1 MLFRSL
7 MAGLLDLARLL
18 GCCRVVLDVRP
29 SNVAALALYT
39 KMGFAPCGRRPG
51 YYQDNGEDALV
62 MECLLAERTY
72 MMSKPRN
79 EL

>member
-1 MLFRSL
+1 
-7 MAGLLDLARLL
+7 
-18 GCCRVVLDVRP
+18 
-29 SNVAALALYT
+29 VAALALYT